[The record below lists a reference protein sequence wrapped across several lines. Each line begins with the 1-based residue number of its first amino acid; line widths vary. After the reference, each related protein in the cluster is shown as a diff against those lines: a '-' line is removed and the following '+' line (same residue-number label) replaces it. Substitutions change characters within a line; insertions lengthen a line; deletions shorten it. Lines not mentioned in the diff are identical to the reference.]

1 MKGIVLKKNAN
12 LFTIECN
19 DKIFTLHPSGKTKM
33 GGVFVGDFV
42 EFENSITKVYPRKNL
57 FIRPPLAN
65 LKKLF
70 IVISPIPKPDFV
82 LVDKMLIYCA
92 LNDVEPLIVINKK
105 EIADDE
111 FIENVKEDYKF
122 YNILLTS
129 AKENDV
135 EQIIDSIEGICAFA
149 GQSAVG
155 KSSII
160 NSIFSENIALIGDLS
175 KKIERGKQTTRIV
188 ELFKINN
195 GYIADTAGFS
205 MLDLNMVSS
214 LEKRELS
221 SYYPDFLTGRQLCK
235 YRSCLHQNGEC
246 GVIQLVSE
254 GKISQRRYQ
263 NYLKILSE
271 LKD

>member
-1 MKGIVLKKNAN
+1 MKGLVLKKNAN
-12 LFTIECN
+12 LFTIEC
-19 DKIFTLHPSGKTKM
+19 DEKIVTLHPSGKTKT
-33 GGVFVGDFV
+33 GGVYVGDLV

-65 LKKLF
+65 LNKLF
-70 IVISPIPKPDFV
+70 IVVSPIPKPDFV

-92 LNDVEPLIVINKK
+92 LNGVEPLIVINKK
-105 EIADDE
+105 EIADDQFFE
-111 FIENVKEDYKF
+111 SIKEDYKF
-122 YNILLTS
+122 YNILFAS
-129 AKENDV
+129 AKDNDV
-135 EQIIDSIEGICAFA
+135 SQIIDAIDGICAFA

-160 NSIFSENIALIGDLS
+160 NSIFSDNVALIGDLS
-175 KKIERGKQTTRIV
+175 KKIERGKQTTRVV
-188 ELFKINN
+188 ELFKIKD

-214 LEKRELS
+214 IEKRELS
-221 SYYPDFLTGRQLCK
+221 SYYPDFLKGRQLCK
-235 YRSCLHQNGEC
+235 YRSCTHLNGDC
-246 GVIQLVSE
+246 GVIQLLNKGE
-254 GKISQRRYQ
+254 ISKRRYQ